1 MAEHTSLRGDMTQ
14 KDVIE
19 GGKDPLDI
27 DPNWPGLDGKATL
40 HYEVGKMR
48 AVARELRSAFSGS
61 DGSGQGLGHHKQR
74 LLDECQLS
82 EAHIGTWHD
91 ASAFT
96 KTVGANSAGTKFSQA
111 YSEFAEAFDKVIK
124 AIEANA
130 DIYARTNQHNEG
142 GREA

>member
-1 MAEHTSLRGDMTQ
+1 MTQ
-14 KDVIE
+14 KDVLE
-19 GGKDPLDI
+19 GGQDPLRL
-27 DPNWPGLDGKATL
+27 DPDWPGLDAGATL

-48 AVARELRSAFSGS
+48 SVARELRRAFSGE
-61 DGSGQGLGHHKQR
+61 DGGGQGLDQHKQR

-96 KTVGANSAGTKFSQA
+96 KTVGANSAGTKFVQA
-111 YSEFAEAFDKVIK
+111 YADFAEAFDRVIK